1 MVTRI
6 LTAGQLPCN
15 ERNSEAYTK
24 TKILAQS
31 CQEPNNQPPDKVN
44 TEMVVDKNHNEH
56 INNKYLSFSTAQQI
70 IHRLLTCNRIILRPT
85 VIPGITKRELAKKL
99 NLTPLQLK
107 YLQER
112 PLFYERMVKYT
123 NLPLVGLYCSS
134 ALQELKPLH
143 PPCNSCQ
150 PRGAL

>member
-6 LTAGQLPCN
+6 LAAGQLPCN
-15 ERNSEAYTK
+15 ERNSEAYTETK
-24 TKILAQS
+24 TWLKP
-31 CQEPNNQPPDKVN
+31 CQEPSNQLQNEANIETAVGNNYN
-44 TEMVVDKNHNEH
+44 AH
-56 INNKYLSFSTAQQI
+56 ISNKYLSFSTAQQI

-99 NLTPLQLK
+99 NLTLRQLK

-123 NLPLVGLYCSS
+123 NLPLISLYCSS
-134 ALQELKPLH
+134 TLQEPKPLH
-143 PPCNSCQ
+143 LLRNNCQ
-150 PRGAL
+150 YGGAL